1 MFSSTSPATV
11 RSKAGAI
18 LRVTSGN
25 FLEQFDFFLFGFYA
39 TYIAHTFFP
48 ASSEFASLMM
58 TFAVFGAGF
67 LMRPVGA
74 IVLGAYID
82 KVGRRKGLIVT
93 LSIMAAGTFLIVL
106 IPSYQ
111 SIGLWAPLL
120 VLTGRLLQGFSAGAE
135 LGGVS
140 VYLAEI
146 ATPGRK
152 GFYTSWQSG
161 SQQVAIM
168 VAAAMGFAL
177 NALMEESA
185 IREWGWRI
193 PFLFGCLIVPFIFF
207 LRRKLEE
214 TEEFSARRHHL
225 EMRQVFKT
233 LLGNWQ
239 VVVAGMLMV
248 AMTTTAF
255 YLITVYAPTFG
266 KKVLMLSAS
275 DSLLV
280 TLLVA
285 ISNFIWLPVGGA
297 LSDRFGRKP
306 VLIAMTLLALASSYP
321 ALTLLADAPS
331 FSMMLSV
338 LLWLSFLYG
347 LYNGAMIPALTEI
360 MPAEVRVAGF
370 SLAYSLA
377 TAIFGGF
384 TPVMSTALIEYT
396 GDKASPGYWM
406 SFAAEVKVMISGG
419 FKAALEK
426 LAPEYERQTGDTIVI
441 IPGPSMGATPQAI
454 PNRLARGEKAD
465 VVIMVGDALA
475 KLEKTSQTQPGSR
488 TELADSPVGMVV
500 KKGADVPDI
509 SSEATLRN
517 ALLQASS
524 IAYSDSASGRY
535 VSQTLFKKL
544 GIEKEAA
551 AKATMVERIP
561 VASEVAKG
569 KYAVGFQQARSPVTL
584 NILTRGKRC

>member
-1 MFSSTSPATV
+1 MQLTSGSPLTTRA
-11 RSKAGAI
+11 RIGAI
-18 LRVTSGN
+18 FRVTSGN

-74 IVLGAYID
+74 VVLGAYID

-111 SIGLWAPLL
+111 AIGLWAPLL

-177 NALMEESA
+177 NALLEETA

-193 PFLFGCLIVPFIFF
+193 PFLFGCLIVPFIFL
-207 LRRKLEE
+207 LRRRLEE
-214 TEEFSARRHHL
+214 TQEFNARRTHL
-225 EMRQVFKT
+225 AMRQVFKT
-233 LLGNWQ
+233 LLANWQ
-239 VVVAGMLMV
+239 VVVAGMMMV

-266 KKVLMLSAS
+266 KRVLLLSAS

-285 ISNFIWLPVGGA
+285 VSNFCWLPVGGA

-306 VLIAMTLLALASSYP
+306 VLIAMTLLALATSWP
-321 ALTLLADAPS
+321 ALRLLADAPG
-331 FSMMLSV
+331 FFMMLGV
-338 LLWLSFLYG
+338 LLWLSFIYG

-360 MPAEVRVAGF
+360 MPPEVRVAGF

-384 TPVMSTALIEYT
+384 TPVVSTGLIELT
-396 GDKASPGYWM
+396 GDKASPAYWM
-406 SFAAEVKVMISGG
+406 SFAAVC
-419 FKAALEK
+419 AL
-426 LAPEYERQTGDTIVI
+426 L
-441 IPGPSMGATPQAI
+441 
-454 PNRLARGEKAD
+454 
-465 VVIMVGDALA
+465 
-475 KLEKTSQTQPGSR
+475 
-488 TELADSPVGMVV
+488 
-500 KKGADVPDI
+500 
-509 SSEATLRN
+509 ATLYLYRR
-517 ALLQASS
+517 
-524 IAYSDSASGRY
+524 SATHFQS
-535 VSQTLFKKL
+535 
-544 GIEKEAA
+544 A
-551 AKATMVERIP
+551 AK
-561 VASEVAKG
+561 SLG
-569 KYAVGFQQARSPVTL
+569 
-584 NILTRGKRC
+584 

>member
-1 MFSSTSPATV
+1 MDAFITLISFPVLFQSSATGARQRVDNKLETCMHSTTSQMST
-11 RSKAGAI
+11 RDRIGAI

-67 LMRPVGA
+67 LMRPIGA

-93 LSIMAAGTFLIVL
+93 LSIMATGTFLIVL

-111 SIGLWAPLL
+111 TIGLWAPLL
-120 VLTGRLLQGFSAGAE
+120 VLIGRLLQGFSAGAE

-177 NALMEESA
+177 NAVLEQSA
-185 IREWGWRI
+185 ISDWGWRI
-193 PFLFGCLIVPFIFF
+193 PFVFGCLIVPFIFI

-214 TEEFSARRHHL
+214 TQEFTARRHHL
-225 EMRQVFKT
+225 AMRQVFAT
-233 LLGNWQ
+233 LLANWQ
-239 VVVAGMLMV
+239 VVIAGMMMV

-285 ISNFIWLPVGGA
+285 ISNFFWLPVGGA
-297 LSDRFGRKP
+297 LSDRFGRRP
-306 VLIAMTLLALASSYP
+306 VLIAMTLLALATAWP
-321 ALTLLADAPS
+321 ALTMLANAPS
-331 FSMMLSV
+331 FLMMLSV
-338 LLWLSFLYG
+338 LLWLSFIYG
-347 LYNGAMIPALTEI
+347 MYNGAMIPALTEI

-377 TAIFGGF
+377 TAVFGGF
-384 TPVMSTALIEYT
+384 TPVISTALIEYT

-406 SFAAEVKVMISGG
+406 SFAAICGLLATCYLYRRSAV
-419 FKAALEK
+419 AL
-426 LAPEYERQTGDTIVI
+426 QT
-441 IPGPSMGATPQAI
+441 
-454 PNRLARGEKAD
+454 AR
-465 VVIMVGDALA
+465 
-475 KLEKTSQTQPGSR
+475 
-488 TELADSPVGMVV
+488 
-500 KKGADVPDI
+500 
-509 SSEATLRN
+509 
-517 ALLQASS
+517 
-524 IAYSDSASGRY
+524 
-535 VSQTLFKKL
+535 
-544 GIEKEAA
+544 
-551 AKATMVERIP
+551 
-561 VASEVAKG
+561 
-569 KYAVGFQQARSPVTL
+569 
-584 NILTRGKRC
+584 